1 MRDASALM
9 NDPIADTTPLRL
21 YIGEGLAEGAARY
34 SALTLY
40 YTVVRRKA
48 RHKFSSIKTRL
59 ITSRSR
65 PPRLSK
71 ETKKAEKATL
81 LLIEATTSDAATSDV
96 RVPLIYEPTSRLFG
110 DFLPAINVR
119 HVAAAAASLI

>member
-1 MRDASALM
+1 M
-9 NDPIADTTPLRL
+9 NDPIADTTLLRL
-21 YIGEGLAEGAARY
+21 YIGEGLAEGGARY

-48 RHKFSSIKTRL
+48 RLKFSSIKTRL

-65 PPRLSK
+65 LPRPRV
-71 ETKKAEKATL
+71 KKQRRAERATL

-96 RVPLIYEPTSRLFG
+96 GVPFIYDPASRLFG

-119 HVAAAAASLI
+119 HVAATAASLI